1 MTLLIAL
8 LGVFQNIP
16 QMHSSLIPDAVE
28 EYNSGFE
35 QFDEEGSRHS

>member
-8 LGVFQNIP
+8 LGVCQNIP
-16 QMHSSLIPDAVE
+16 QIHSSLIPDAVE
-28 EYNSGFE
+28 GHNSGFE